1 MKKIV
6 LIAAGGSGNRM
17 QSGTPKQFML
27 LHNLPILMHSINR
40 FYNYDNKLEL
50 RLVLPEEEIETWKK
64 LCGKYK
70 FKIKHLLFAGGE
82 TRFHSVKNG
91 LKDIAGSSLVAIH
104 DGVRP
109 LVSKKTIS
117 NCFKMAEKEGTA
129 IPVIPITE
137 SIRRVDQVDSVAEP
151 RALFRLVQTPQIF
164 QSELL
169 LDAYN
174 TDYKEIFT
182 DDAVVVEKAGYKIYL
197 AEGNEE
203 NIKITSLTDLP
214 IAETLFKK
222 IPD

>member
-1 MKKIV
+1 
-6 LIAAGGSGNRM
+6 
-17 QSGTPKQFML
+17 
-27 LHNLPILMHSINR
+27 
-40 FYNYDNKLEL
+40 
-50 RLVLPEEEIETWKK
+50 
-64 LCGKYK
+64 
-70 FKIKHLLFAGGE
+70 
-82 TRFHSVKNG
+82 
-91 LKDIAGSSLVAIH
+91 
-104 DGVRP
+104 
-109 LVSKKTIS
+109 
-117 NCFKMAEKEGTA
+117 MAEKEGTA